1 MPGMLN
7 LLLAFLNHPIS
18 STLPVALRFN
28 PLQIIA
34 VLLAALASNRAL
46 GQMNGRSAPA
56 LSAQIML
63 SVALLSVI
71 LASNL
76 GVSDDVHP
84 AVDTALV
91 VRLVIGGVLISLW
104 NALHTKLKA
113 LPVRS
118 S

>member
-76 GVSDDVHP
+76 GVSDDMHP

-91 VRLVIGGVLISLW
+91 VRLVLSGGLISLW
-104 NALHTKLKA
+104 NALQTRLKSI
-113 LPVRS
+113 PVRS
-118 S
+118 

>member
-1 MPGMLN
+1 MIHV
-7 LLLAFLNHPIS
+7 LLVFLNHPIS
-18 STLPVALRFN
+18 SVVPLALRFN
-28 PLQIIA
+28 PLQLIA

-46 GQMNGRSAPA
+46 SQMNGKSAPA

-76 GVSDDVHP
+76 GVSDDMHP

-91 VRLVIGGVLISLW
+91 VRLVLGGGLISLW
-104 NALHTKLKA
+104 NALQTRLKSI
-113 LPVRS
+113 PVRS
-118 S
+118 

>member
-1 MPGMLN
+1 
-7 LLLAFLNHPIS
+7 
-18 STLPVALRFN
+18 
-28 PLQIIA
+28 
-34 VLLAALASNRAL
+34 
-46 GQMNGRSAPA
+46 
-56 LSAQIML
+56 
-63 SVALLSVI
+63 VALLSVI